1 MPTDDKELTPAEII
15 LYAPVR
21 DRIRDLIAKQSD
33 KYTPGLIA
41 TLKDLWQRGF
51 VEDGMPI
58 QEATA
63 AAESKALELRD
74 SETEFRRAEV
84 SIQDVHQLVLDMIR
98 SVDSMLIPER
108 GYELTDKEADNLEIM
123 FAATFLMDLAL
134 LTPREVAVLENLD
147 IYTSTDIMQALNV
160 SRNDLQEEVIR
171 FPTAFT
177 REQKLGIAGQQFQEA
192 GIITAAERAYSD
204 VWFNNLIE
212 NFDQFEAALDTVS
225 TETEKNFANIVDKLV
240 NKATGPE
247 RTPEQRADKAQY
259 GGWEFINDPKMFPPN
274 KWSDNYILE
283 QESGEELEELQKT
296 YIEDIAETFKK
307 QIDELYPDDLLPNDE
322 AKNE

>member
-21 DRIRDLIAKQSD
+21 DRIRHLIAKQSD

-123 FAATFLMDLAL
+123 FAATF
-134 LTPREVAVLENLD
+134 
-147 IYTSTDIMQALNV
+147 
-160 SRNDLQEEVIR
+160 
-171 FPTAFT
+171 
-177 REQKLGIAGQQFQEA
+177 
-192 GIITAAERAYSD
+192 
-204 VWFNNLIE
+204 
-212 NFDQFEAALDTVS
+212 
-225 TETEKNFANIVDKLV
+225 
-240 NKATGPE
+240 
-247 RTPEQRADKAQY
+247 
-259 GGWEFINDPKMFPPN
+259 
-274 KWSDNYILE
+274 
-283 QESGEELEELQKT
+283 
-296 YIEDIAETFKK
+296 
-307 QIDELYPDDLLPNDE
+307 
-322 AKNE
+322 